1 MRTLSMRTRDNDGP
15 TLSLS
20 LALSLSR
27 SLALSLQVHWFSILN
42 SFMIVLFLS
51 GLIAMIMIR
60 TLRRDF
66 QARAC

>member
-1 MRTLSMRTRDNDGP
+1 MRTRDNDGP

-20 LALSLSR
+20 LAHSLSR
-27 SLALSLQVHWFSILN
+27 SLALSLSLSLQVHWFSILN